1 VQTKT
6 ALREE
11 IFFDTIDMAK
21 GHAAKIPRCLHMKII
36 LKSKVRFMAGL
47 ALAGSAILLWAHPA
61 NLGKQEKP
69 VPVEEEPLHKVEFK
83 NDAVTVMHLTL
94 PPGQYTQYHIHTHDR
109 VAVQLST
116 TSTTQQDWK
125 KSEGPANP
133 VKAGDFSAMTLQ
145 GESYTHRVHNVG
157 SAPYEVLDI
166 EFAQR
171 PATSSPDLAG
181 PVAAENPS
189 ARIYNW
195 VLAPGAAAPM
205 HKHVRP
211 YIIVSIAALNL
222 QMNSPDGQ
230 TAARAV
236 DAGSFRYVDVAPGGS
251 LTHNLVNIG
260 TTPGQ
265 IVEVELK

>member
-1 VQTKT
+1 VK
-6 ALREE
+6 LR
-11 IFFDTIDMAK
+11 
-21 GHAAKIPRCLHMKII
+21 AASL
-36 LKSKVRFMAGL
+36 L
-47 ALAGSAILLWAHPA
+47 ALALVIPQK
-61 NLGKQEKP
+61 NDKP
-69 VPVEEEPLHKVEFK
+69 VPVEEEPLHKVEFQ
-83 NDAVTVMHLTL
+83 NDAVTVLHLTL
-94 PPGQYTQYHIHTHDR
+94 PPGQYTQYHIHRHDR
-109 VAVQLST
+109 VAIQLST

-125 KSEGPANP
+125 KPEGPANA
-133 VKAGDFSAMTLQ
+133 VKPGDFAAMTLQ
-145 GESYTHRVHNVG
+145 GDSYTHRVHNVG
-157 SAPYEVLDI
+157 KDPYEVIDI

-171 PATSSPDLAG
+171 PTAPSPDLAG

-195 VLAPGAAAPM
+195 VLPAGGSSPM

-211 YIIVSIAALNL
+211 YVIVSVTTLNL

-236 DAGSFRYVDVAPGGS
+236 EAGGFKYVDIAAGPI
-251 LTHNLVNIG
+251 THNLVNIG